1 MNVSVVLFTSFVFLL
16 IMGVPVAALHHLST
30 CLALQISL

>member
-16 IMGVPVAALHHLST
+16 IMGVPVAE
-30 CLALQISL
+30 SLNYESFI